1 MCAQIKTPIRVQR
14 PDLLEKE
21 RGVRE
26 LYRLTYAKGLMR
38 GNGTF
43 LMCWC
48 GALNTDWEGPD
59 GAKDV
64 LAAVVDSFRLGT
76 A

>member
-1 MCAQIKTPIRVQR
+1 
-14 PDLLEKE
+14 
-21 RGVRE
+21 VRE

-64 LAAVVDSFRLGT
+64 LAAVVDSFKLGT